1 MRKKLNVEITRPQ
14 IGLIQDLV
22 FSQPDFW
29 FGNSARSLKLNLMK
43 PRGNTPLPVIVWV
56 CGGAWHMLDKNY
68 HAPEMTYLAE
78 AGFAVASVEYR
89 TTNEAQFP
97 AALED
102 VKAAIRFLRANAKR
116 FSLDP
121 DHIGIMG
128 ESAGAYLSVMAGVTG
143 NIREFDVGE
152 NPEYSSAV
160 QAVCDWYGPT
170 DFMDFG
176 KENRFSPASPEALL
190 LGGPA
195 DLVSK
200 VTRAATP
207 ATYLSQE
214 TPPML
219 LIHGNQDGTVPFR
232 QSEIFYEQLLANG
245 TPVEFYELEG
255 ADHADRHF
263 VQPQIRE
270 IILDFFNRTLK

>member
-29 FGNSARSLKLNLMK
+29 FGHSARSLKLNLMK

-89 TTNEAQFP
+89 TTNEAQ
-97 AALED
+97 
-102 VKAAIRFLRANAKR
+102 
-116 FSLDP
+116 
-121 DHIGIMG
+121 

-143 NIREFDVGE
+143 NTREFDVGE

-207 ATYLSQE
+207 ATYLSPE

-232 QSEIFYEQLLANG
+232 QSEILYEQLLANG